1 LGYARGLGLI
11 ATLIGLFTWELLQVC
26 IREVRVVAKSIYI
39 GTSSIFLDLELIYF
53 LFL

>member
-1 LGYARGLGLI
+1 V

-26 IREVRVVAKSIYI
+26 VRGVRVVAKSIYM
-39 GTSSIFLDLELIYF
+39 GTSSIFLDLGLIYF